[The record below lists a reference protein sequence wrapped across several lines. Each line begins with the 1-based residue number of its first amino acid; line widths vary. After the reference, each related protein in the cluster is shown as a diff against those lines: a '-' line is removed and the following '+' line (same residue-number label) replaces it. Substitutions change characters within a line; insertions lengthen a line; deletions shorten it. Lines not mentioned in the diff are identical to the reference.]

1 MSTIYVRRLHLLKRL
16 VASIDMKNPLQPQ
29 KIKAY
34 QIRKE
39 QFSVYL
45 KKGCKIHQRYKTF
58 TLTIKVTQILLSK
71 EIYILLS
78 YHKYKYYHD

>member
-34 QIRKE
+34 T
-39 QFSVYL
+39 
-45 KKGCKIHQRYKTF
+45 G
-58 TLTIKVTQILLSK
+58 KVENLRNM
-71 EIYILLS
+71 
-78 YHKYKYYHD
+78 